1 VVKETSHIESTFMRI
16 GTKAAQGTNSD
27 AFQAETLKDLMR
39 ELSHIRGEVSRE
51 YNGLKRLSLK
61 DNNDITDGSS
71 QVDRVQLE
79 KRRRILFLFV
89 KDLSSGVSKDALSSK
104 SERDSSLKMKALT
117 GVSLMEM
124 ISAWVFVVLMN
135 CGLLFY
141 VYLFAMRQTHSRQS
155 AWFQS
160 FVMWLLFEVTVSST
174 GLVVLSH
181 LLLPLFVLADVSK
194 IKERVLKVL
203 MTFRAKYLRAP
214 RDLEEGRSQEPEEVG
229 GSGVVVG
236 GEGAKEFNAAKYLF
250 VSSRVASLFQELPES
265 RLILQFSTPW
275 PKRKFG
281 AKAGEVAAEYDQS
294 IALSAVGRILLYFLG
309 SLLRFHTL
317 VQDILIQTVCNTGLG
332 FLGVWL
338 IHLFAISPA
347 LPVCVIVML
356 VLLLYW
362 LLRIFSVRENEMKLR
377 LASVVPGLDPSEDNS
392 LAGNPVPSPLSG
404 SGNLVVQVPHLST
417 ATFAST
423 DHVSP
428 RHIVLGSESEQL
440 RLDDRVQS
448 EGERNEEEEEEVCMW
463 SDGSEEFDMAPFIDH
478 DDQSSQSENSNDSH
492 SCGSGNSD
500 QSHTS
505 SDRDQMDSVY
515 IVPKEVF
522 E

>member
-1 VVKETSHIESTFMRI
+1 VVKETSHIQSTFMRI

-135 CGLLFY
+135 GGLLFY

-214 RDLEEGRSQEPEEVG
+214 RDLEEGRSQEPAEVD

-281 AKAGEVAAEYDQS
+281 AKAGAVATEYDQS
-294 IALSAVGRILLYFLG
+294 IILTALSRILLYFFG
-309 SLLRFHTL
+309 SLLRFHSL
-317 VQDILIQTVCNTGLG
+317 VQDIVLQTLCNSGLG
-332 FLGVWL
+332 VLGVWL
-338 IHLFAISPA
+338 IRLFGVHPA
-347 LPVCVIVML
+347 LPVAVLVGLVAML
-356 VLLLYW
+356 YSLLKVLSIRDKE
-362 LLRIFSVRENEMKLR
+362 LRSR
-377 LASVVPGLDPSEDNS
+377 LALVVPDQPQDHD
-392 LAGNPVPSPLSG
+392 LALVSNVPTLSG
-404 SGNLVVQVPHLST
+404 SANQSVINVQESPLPLDFATITPTGRREQQEHDDSPCPVLVDAAELKVMDNDSSLMSSLEEERSHE
-417 ATFAST
+417 
-423 DHVSP
+423 
-428 RHIVLGSESEQL
+428 GE
-440 RLDDRVQS
+440 S
-448 EGERNEEEEEEVCMW
+448 EGEVSLRSEDFDLSGSDEGSSSNSNW
-463 SDGSEEFDMAPFIDH
+463 SDES
-478 DDQSSQSENSNDSH
+478 
-492 SCGSGNSD
+492 SD
-500 QSHTS
+500 QSDTS
-505 SDRDQMDSVY
+505 
-515 IVPKEVF
+515 
-522 E
+522 